1 MPWSLKEEKW
11 VRSGCSVC
19 NDTGWVSISFFGKRA
34 AVCTCGAGPCDELTL
49 HAPECDSVRCPFDQL
64 MSEAA

>member
-1 MPWSLKEEKW
+1 M
-11 VRSGCSVC
+11 CSVC
-19 NDTGWVSISFFGKRA
+19 CDTGWVSISFFGKRA
-34 AVCTCGAGPCDELTL
+34 PVCTCGAGPYDELTL